1 MQRRYESEVRRVVD
15 LLAYAVRRKGVT
27 RRSIEEKM
35 GVSRGYLSELL
46 SGEIDLRLSQILMIL
61 EALEVHPRDFY
72 RIVYNYEGTLA
83 QEELALAV
91 AQGSD
96 APSDPGAEELLKFDA
111 RVAASLMRL
120 LSSLNTKPATES

>member
-1 MQRRYESEVRRVVD
+1 MVD

-46 SGEIDLRLSQILMIL
+46 SGEIDLRLSQMLMIL
-61 EALEVHPRDFY
+61 EALEVRPRDFY
-72 RIVYNYEGTLA
+72 RIVYNYEGSLA
-83 QEELALAV
+83 QEELALAM
-91 AQGSD
+91 AQCSEET
-96 APSDPGAEELLKFDA
+96 PDPGAEELLRFDA

-120 LSSLNTKPATES
+120 LSSLNPKPATEP